1 MDYEVLIGK
10 TDKKKKKSKLK
21 SEAKAQVTQQ
31 MKDISSVS
39 RASSVVHAFL
49 NGNGIKLY

>member
-10 TDKKKKKSKLK
+10 TDKKKKSKLK

-39 RASSVVHAFL
+39 RASCPGLLA
-49 NGNGIKLY
+49 